1 MNNDISILNELLEE
15 KKYQTL
21 RNALVTENPADI
33 AAFIDSLP
41 KGKNVLIFRMLP
53 KDIAV
58 DVFAE
63 LFTDSQQAVIETL
76 DDDEISEIV
85 NDLFTDDAVD
95 FIEEM
100 PAGIVKKVLS
110 NASPEAR
117 ERINQILKYPENSA
131 GSMMTVEFVDLEK
144 SLTVHEAFEKIRRTG
159 TDKETIYTCYVINSQ
174 RHLEG
179 IVSIR
184 KLLLSEP
191 DAKVED
197 IMDITYISAKT
208 MDDREAVAY
217 QVKKYGLL
225 SIPVVDSE
233 ERLVGIITVDD
244 VIDVF
249 QEEATE
255 DIEKMAAMIPSEKPY
270 LKTSVLSL
278 TKNRIIWLL
287 VLMFSGMITGTIL
300 SNYEVAIAAIPLL
313 VSFIPMMTDT
323 GGNAGSQ
330 SSAVIIRG
338 LALQEIKRSDVLKIL
353 FKEIRVSMLAGLLLS
368 IINFIR
374 ICIQYPGQPM
384 LALTVAISLM
394 CTVVLAQT
402 LGGLLPI
409 LAKTLKLDPTVMA
422 APLVT
427 TIVDAVSLVIY
438 FNMAQVLLRHLM

>member
-1 MNNDISILNELLEE
+1 MNNDISVLNELLEE

-58 DVFAE
+58 DVFAG

-85 NDLFTDDAVD
+85 NDLFTDDAAD

-117 ERINQILKYPENSA
+117 ERINQILQYPENSA
-131 GSMMTVEFVDLEK
+131 GSMMTVEFVDLQK
-144 SLTVHEAFEKIRRTG
+144 NLTVKESFEKIRRTG
-159 TDKETIYTCYVINSQ
+159 TDKETIYTCYVINAH
-174 RHLEG
+174 RRLEG
-179 IVSIR
+179 LVSIR

-191 DAKVED
+191 DAKIED
-197 IMDITYISAKT
+197 IMDKTYISANT
-208 MDDREAVAY
+208 MEDREAVAY

-225 SIPVVDSE
+225 SIPITDSE
-233 ERLVGIITVDD
+233 GRLVGIITVDD

-278 TKNRIIWLL
+278 TKNRIVWLL

-300 SNYEVAIAAIPLL
+300 SKYEVAIAAIPLL

-330 SSAVIIRG
+330 SSTVVIRG
-338 LALQEIKRSDVLKIL
+338 MALQEIQNKDFFKIL
-353 FKEIRVSMLAGLLLS
+353 FKELRVSMLAGFLLS
-368 IINFIR
+368 AINFIR
-374 ICIQYPGQPM
+374 ICIQYPGQQ
-384 LALTVAISLM
+384 LIALTVAVSLFF
-394 CTVVLAQT
+394 TVVISQT

-409 LAKTLKLDPTVMA
+409 IAKILKLDPTVMA
-422 APLVT
+422 APLIT
-427 TIVDAVSLVIY
+427 TIVDAFSLIIY
-438 FNMAQVLLRHLM
+438 FAMAQTLLQHLM